1 MKLSNYIKLFAAST
15 LVVSAMSSC
24 NDFLSTLPDSRAEVD
39 SYEDIRSLLI
49 SAYPDQGYGL
59 ITELST
65 DNVVHNTEAA
75 AYTTRFYD
83 QLYAWEDVT
92 ESANE
97 SPRRVWES
105 VYSAIQTANA
115 ALEAIEKLGDRA
127 DLKPLKGE
135 ALLCRAYGHYLLA
148 NLFAEPYNVAT
159 ASSKLG
165 VPYMTKPE
173 TTLNPKYTRETLA
186 SNYERIA
193 ADIEEGLPLLND
205 QTYSVPKYHFNKK
218 AANAFA
224 ARFYLFYQK
233 WDKAYS
239 YAQAVLGSAPANQ
252 LRDYAQLLALPSG
265 QGGFNNRAIE
275 WVDHS
280 NANNLMLL
288 TDMSSQGRY
297 FGFFTVGSRYT
308 HSSFVADRE
317 TVAAANAWGSTAM
330 KVMPERLT
338 DPYRKV
344 ILPKNPFQIEYTD
357 RVAGTGYLRTTYADF
372 TTDETLLVRAEASI
386 MLGKYAE
393 ALADMNLY
401 LRNTYSTYNEL
412 TAESIKTWN
421 ESTAYHTPT
430 VPTPRKRLN
439 ASWTISSEQ
448 ENYLQVL
455 LHMRRIE
462 TIQTGLRW
470 FDIKRYGIEVA
481 RVDVVGGTTAVE
493 TANKL
498 TKDDKRLAFQ
508 IPEESIAAGMTPN
521 RQ

>member
-49 SAYPDQGYGL
+49 SAYPDRGYGMVA
-59 ITELST
+59 ELST
-65 DNVVHNTEAA
+65 DNVVHNVEAS

-83 QLYAWEDVT
+83 QIYAWDNVT
-92 ESANE
+92 ETANE
-97 SPRRVWES
+97 SPKRVWES
-105 VYSAIQTANA
+105 AYSAIQTANA
-115 ALEAIEKLGDRA
+115 ALEAIDKKGNTAE
-127 DLKPLKGE
+127 LKPLRGE
-135 ALLCRAYGHYLLA
+135 ALICRAYGHFLLA
-148 NLFAEPYNVAT
+148 NLFAEPYAEAT
-159 ASSKLG
+159 ATTTLG

-186 SNYERIA
+186 SNFERIA
-193 ADIEEGLPLLND
+193 ADIEEGLPLIGD
-205 QTYSVPKYHFNKK
+205 QVYSVPKYHFNKK

-233 WDKAYS
+233 WDKAYA
-239 YAQAVLGSAPANQ
+239 YAQAVLGSSPANQ
-252 LRDYAQLLALPSG
+252 LRDYAQLVALPSG

-275 WVDHS
+275 WVDHT
-280 NANNLMLL
+280 NTNNLLLL
-288 TDMSSQGRY
+288 TDVSSQGRY
-297 FGFFTVGSRYT
+297 FGFFTIGSGYT
-308 HSSFVADRE
+308 HSGFVADRE
-317 TVAAANAWGSTAM
+317 TVAAPNAWGSTAM

-344 ILPKNPFQIEYTD
+344 ILPKNPLQIEYTD

-386 MLGKYAE
+386 MLGKYTE

-401 LRNTYSTYNEL
+401 LSNTYSRYNEL
-412 TAESIKTWN
+412 TAETIKAWN
-421 ESTAYHTPT
+421 ESTAYHTSAT
-430 VPTPRKRLN
+430 PTPRKRLN
-439 ASWTISSEQ
+439 ASWTISAEQ

-481 RVDVVGGTTAVE
+481 RVDVTGDITPRE
-493 TANKL
+493 TGNTL
-498 TKDDKRLAFQ
+498 TKDDKRRAFQ